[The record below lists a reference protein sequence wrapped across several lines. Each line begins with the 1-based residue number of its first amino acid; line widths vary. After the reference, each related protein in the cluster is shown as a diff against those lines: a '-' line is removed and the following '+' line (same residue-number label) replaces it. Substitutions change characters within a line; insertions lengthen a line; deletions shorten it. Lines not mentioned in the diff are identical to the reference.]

1 MRKKELVSA
10 CLMSVVRV
18 IVGGPVLLRVITS
31 VLLWAQVETAIICL
45 RPVKSES
52 SVTVVINN
60 EYIACSF
67 PGGSYGKESTCNAGD
82 PASIPGSGRS
92 PGEGNG
98 NPPQYSCLENTVDS
112 GAWQATVH
120 RVAKSQTRLND

>member
-10 CLMSVVRV
+10 CLMSAVRV

-31 VLLWAQVETAIICL
+31 VLLWPQVETAIICL
-45 RPVKSES
+45 RSVKSES

-60 EYIACSF
+60 EYIECSF

-82 PASIPGSGRS
+82 RASIPGSGRS
-92 PGEGNG
+92 PGERNG
-98 NPPQYSCLENTVDS
+98 NPLQYSCWENSMDR
-112 GAWQATVH
+112 GAWRAIAH
-120 RVAKSQTRLND
+120 GVAESQT

>member
-18 IVGGPVLLRVITS
+18 IVGGPVLRRVITS
-31 VLLWAQVETAIICL
+31 MLLWPQVGTAIICL
-45 RPVKSES
+45 RSVKSES

-60 EYIACSF
+60 EYIECSF

-82 PASIPGSGRS
+82 PASIHGSGRS

-98 NPPQYSCLENTVDS
+98 NPPQYSCWENSMDR
-112 GAWQATVH
+112 GAWRATVH
-120 RVAKSQTRLND
+120 GVTNS